1 MKEDAIEKLAQLLFD
16 KIMEKQEKAD
26 IEYADQIQQLY
37 NNGYVIEKSNK
48 KDDMEGLNSEERLVG
63 ELARLQT
70 IMMMFEDKEEYEKA
84 AVIQKKIEVI
94 NRRRAE
100 ASLFSAIRK
109 SHAGRSM

>member
-37 NNGYVIEKSNK
+37 NNGYVIEKSIK

-70 IMMMFEDKEEYEKA
+70 IMMIFEDKEEYEKA
-84 AVIQKKIEVI
+84 AMIQKKIEII
-94 NRRRAE
+94 NRKLNE
-100 ASLFSAIRK
+100 GSRK
-109 SHAGRSM
+109 Y